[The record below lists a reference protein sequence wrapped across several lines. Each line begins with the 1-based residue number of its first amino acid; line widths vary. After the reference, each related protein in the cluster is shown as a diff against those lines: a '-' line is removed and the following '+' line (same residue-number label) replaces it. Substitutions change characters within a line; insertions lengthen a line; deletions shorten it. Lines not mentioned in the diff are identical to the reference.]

1 MDAETRVEFER
12 RDKLNMWLGGLALS
26 VSVTFGSCALE
37 RAFTAHAQV
46 ASMEERQTNAAA
58 KDQEHDAAIE
68 KATETRERVIRI
80 EGKVEGIVGTLADQ
94 QRILEEIRREVR
106 K

>member
-46 ASMEERQTNAAA
+46 ASMEARQTNASA

-68 KATETRERVIRI
+68 KAAETRERVIRI